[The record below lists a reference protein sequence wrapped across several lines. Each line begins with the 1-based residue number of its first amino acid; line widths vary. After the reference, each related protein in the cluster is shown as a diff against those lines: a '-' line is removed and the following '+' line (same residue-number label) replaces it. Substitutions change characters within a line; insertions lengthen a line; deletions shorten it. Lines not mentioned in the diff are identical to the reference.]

1 MKRKLVILLTTI
13 VMVMAVLTGCG
24 NRIQEKET
32 ETTTEEMEA
41 NTEEAA
47 NQEAADQEVADT
59 EAVVT
64 EATTAVETETATKE
78 TEETASEVTAGKK
91 LTIKTDPDAFVQQ
104 VGDFTTEDIEGNTV
118 TQDIFAA
125 KDLTVVNVWGTFC
138 GPCIDEMPDLGEWAT
153 ELPDNVQII
162 GMVCDI
168 TDIED
173 TEYIEYARA
182 LVEATD
188 ANYSHLIMNEDL
200 QEVYD
205 QVVAVPTTFF
215 VDQTGKVI
223 GDPIVGVDLEGYK
236 AFVEE
241 YLREY

>member
-104 VGDFTTEDIEGNTV
+104 VGDFTTEDI
-118 TQDIFAA
+118 
-125 KDLTVVNVWGTFC
+125 
-138 GPCIDEMPDLGEWAT
+138 
-153 ELPDNVQII
+153 
-162 GMVCDI
+162 
-168 TDIED
+168 
-173 TEYIEYARA
+173 
-182 LVEATD
+182 
-188 ANYSHLIMNEDL
+188 
-200 QEVYD
+200 
-205 QVVAVPTTFF
+205 
-215 VDQTGKVI
+215 
-223 GDPIVGVDLEGYK
+223 
-236 AFVEE
+236 
-241 YLREY
+241 